1 MADPVQSVI
10 VAKRG
15 DTSHEPQLA
24 VTDLGSPDLLLT
36 PMNMAAMV
44 AVRCGRV
51 YFQVFVGL
59 LTASG
64 FGAVTLAGPG
74 AATPSGAVAVV
85 QAAALAA
92 CFPVVITFGQNV
104 LELLTRI
111 DERFP
116 KFRA

>member
-1 MADPVQSVI
+1 MADIKVLVRPDQVDREVQASTP
-10 VAKRG
+10 AG
-15 DTSHEPQLA
+15 L
-24 VTDLGSPDLLLT
+24 PDLVFT
-36 PMNMAAMV
+36 PMNVITMIL
-44 AVRCGRV
+44 VRCGRV

-59 LTASG
+59 LTAAG

-74 AATPSGAVAVV
+74 AVSPDGAVATI
-85 QAAALAA
+85 QAAAVAA
-92 CFPVVITFGQNV
+92 CFPLVVPFAQNA